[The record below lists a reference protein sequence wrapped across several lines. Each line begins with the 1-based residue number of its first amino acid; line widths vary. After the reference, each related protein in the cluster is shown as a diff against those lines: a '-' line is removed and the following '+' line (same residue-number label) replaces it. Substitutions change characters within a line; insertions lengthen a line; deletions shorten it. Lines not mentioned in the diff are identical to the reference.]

1 EALSSRL
8 PLIASSIAFLGMD
21 FPTQNL
27 LGLFIADTAEN
38 FAKAL
43 DKNIL
48 ANMSLDNK
56 ITKPQGT
63 VEFYDKTFSPAQYKE
78 NLKQIASEF
87 I

>member
-1 EALSSRL
+1 
-8 PLIASSIAFLGMD
+8 MD

-27 LGLFIADTAEN
+27 PGVFIADTAEN

-48 ANMSLDNK
+48 ANGSFDNK
-56 ITKPQGT
+56 ITTSQKT
-63 VEFYDKTFSPAQYKE
+63 MEFYEKNFSPAHYKE
-78 NLKQIASEF
+78 NLNKIASEF